1 MLSGFLVAMVMTWIY
16 PDDVRWLGSLTGGI
30 VGLVVNLAVFLAA
43 AALIGT
49 DDADKARVNEMFEA
63 AKTKMRIAAPTAPVS
78 LDDQVHELAEETR

>member
-1 MLSGFLVAMVMTWIY
+1 MVMTWIY

-49 DDADKARVNEMFEA
+49 DDADKARVNDMFEA
-63 AKTKMRIAAPTAPVS
+63 AKTKVRGSAAATSVIAGRPSARAGPKRSPMVPQA
-78 LDDQVHELAEETR
+78 